1 MNKIFLLDVDSTLI
15 NEEVIDLLASQ
26 AGVSKEVS
34 QITSSAMAG
43 ELDFSE
49 SLVKRV
55 SLLAGL
61 SITAIE
67 QVQKKITLTNGA
79 ADLITA
85 LQSRGDIVAVVSG
98 GFTEIISPLLA
109 TLKISRFKA
118 NSLEII
124 EGQLTGKVN
133 GDIVDRRAKAE
144 FLKEL
149 VALSGIPLS
158 DTVAIGDGA
167 NDIDM
172 IQSAGIGVAFCAKPA
187 LVNVADRVINTRD
200 LREVLKVI

>member
-15 NEEVIDLLASQ
+15 NEEVIDLLAAQ

-133 GDIVDRRAKAE
+133 GEIVDRRAKAE